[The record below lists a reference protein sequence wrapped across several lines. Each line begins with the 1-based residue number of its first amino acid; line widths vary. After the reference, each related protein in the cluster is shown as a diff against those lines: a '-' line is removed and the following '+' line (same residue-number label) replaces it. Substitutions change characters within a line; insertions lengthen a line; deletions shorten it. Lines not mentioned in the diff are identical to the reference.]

1 MTEKQIIFYQN
12 PKIQYLFGLFGN
24 EPVPTKQ
31 DKFKPVNAY
40 IRNDDGTDSVL
51 DGIYI
56 KNPDINS
63 ISKFET
69 SIKSV
74 ARRIFS
80 DGKLIKK
87 PQEIEVILSISVTK
101 KRYKTVDVDNLA
113 KFVLDALTGVAYED
127 DSQIASLIVNKNIHP
142 SQVHAILIGVTA
154 LTEENNGF
162 RREIKLYSTKPW

>member
-1 MTEKQIIFYQN
+1 MSEKQIIFYQN

-31 DKFKPVNAY
+31 DKFKPVNAF
-40 IRNDDGTDSVL
+40 IRNDDGADSVL

-63 ISKFET
+63 INEFET
-69 SIKSV
+69 AIKN
-74 ARRIFS
+74 AAQRIFS

-87 PQEIEVILSISVTK
+87 PQEIEVILSISVTE

-113 KFVLDALTGVAYED
+113 KFVLDALTGVAYDD
-127 DSQIASLIVNKNIHP
+127 DSQIASLIVDKHIHA
-142 SQVHAILIGVTA
+142 SRVHAILIGVTS
-154 LTEENNGF
+154 LTEENTGF
-162 RREIKLYSTKPW
+162 RREIKLYSTNPW